1 MPASTV
7 ACLSDASCNGAGAA
21 GVIAA
26 PAIPD
31 SVETP
36 ASCAGT
42 ASMAFALR
50 CRAKATTGCHCAGL
64 ADASALC
71 VGRTMEMSPEQSRC
85 FFISASNAF
94 KRAALGRR
102 SRLLSVIL
110 NNRRP
115 LLPSVAKVIRK
126 FGKNPAPVRRDG
138 VSLFRYNRFEGHGR
152 ASASEHMFLLCS
164 QRLVNPQTGAS
175 SVITTADPML

>member
-1 MPASTV
+1 
-7 ACLSDASCNGAGAA
+7 
-21 GVIAA
+21 
-26 PAIPD
+26 
-31 SVETP
+31 
-36 ASCAGT
+36 
-42 ASMAFALR
+42 
-50 CRAKATTGCHCAGL
+50 
-64 ADASALC
+64 
-71 VGRTMEMSPEQSRC
+71 MEMSPEQSRC
-85 FFISASNAF
+85 FLISASNAL

-152 ASASEHMFLLCS
+152 TSALEQMFLLCS

-175 SVITTADPML
+175 SVITTADRML